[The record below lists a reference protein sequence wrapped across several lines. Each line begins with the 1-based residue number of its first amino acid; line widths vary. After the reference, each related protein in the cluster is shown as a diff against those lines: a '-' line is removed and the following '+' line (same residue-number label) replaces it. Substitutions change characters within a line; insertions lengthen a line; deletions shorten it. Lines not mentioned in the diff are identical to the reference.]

1 MRLQFIA
8 TAAAAA
14 LLASPASAQINVSF
28 GQNERD
34 GVCYFSVKGPGPK
47 GGSEQ
52 FTLEFSYRVKD
63 GNLGLDLKANSF
75 PKAAKADP
83 DKTIN
88 VKLETDAGNSKPSRS
103 GGFYVGAY
111 ERLWAGW
118 GDGKPSEPVMDL
130 LKKAKIVHV
139 VADGERYGPFDM
151 QIKTLP
157 WNSLTNCAKRV
168 RGEPVN

>member
-1 MRLQFIA
+1 MRL
-8 TAAAAA
+8 TVLAAAAA
-14 LLASPASAQINVSF
+14 VTVLASPASAQLNVSF
-28 GQNERD
+28 GQNERN
-34 GVCYFSVKGPGPK
+34 GVCYFSVQGPGPK
-47 GGSEQ
+47 GGSEK
-52 FTLEFSYRVKD
+52 FTLEFSYRVSD

-75 PKAAKADP
+75 PKSAKG
-83 DKTIN
+83 DKEKNIN
-88 VKLETDAGNSKPSRS
+88 VTLDTDAGKSPASRS
-103 GGFYVGAY
+103 GGYDGGMY

-118 GDGKPSEPVMDL
+118 GAGAPSQPVMDL

-157 WNSLTNCAKRV
+157 WNSLNNCAKRV